1 MHQREL
7 ALCHA
12 RCPVFLY
19 SAKAHTVL
27 PLRASSVVFLESS
40 WEKNNRKNETVL
52 VQQLHQSVVT

>member
-40 WEKNNRKNETVL
+40 LEKNNTERMKLCLCSNCINL
-52 VQQLHQSVVT
+52 